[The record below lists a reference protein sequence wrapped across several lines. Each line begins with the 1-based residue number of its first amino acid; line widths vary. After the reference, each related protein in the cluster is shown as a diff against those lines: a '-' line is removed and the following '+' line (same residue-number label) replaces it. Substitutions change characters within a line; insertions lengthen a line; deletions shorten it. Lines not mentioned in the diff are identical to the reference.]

1 MELPLDSEDQN
12 VGTNVSREEGRDTAR
27 SEETLH
33 DLANSAKYTMEDTL
47 RVVEALAGEA
57 DEFVDTLPNVTCTKS
72 EITCPTQEVART
84 TSERSTKSGTMEEKR
99 SKDEISCAEDEITC
113 AEDETACVEVETT
126 CVEDKT
132 TRSKNDVTCS
142 KEEVTCEAD
151 DGTCTKNEVT
161 CETSEE
167 HITPRDSVETD
178 ENGTNS
184 ISNMQNNEVTEESIQ
199 SNRNALSPD
208 KENSISPDRLNTPSH
223 RYTPTMQG
231 SYRSFMSPGEDVRS
245 VLSEISFLPKV
256 PSDFELTPL
265 SVESELLQP
274 IEIDSDLLLLNNDNF
289 LDLSLEDDKLTN
301 DVDSGANE
309 DEITE

>member
-1 MELPLDSEDQN
+1 MKLS
-12 VGTNVSREEGRDTAR
+12 
-27 SEETLH
+27 
-33 DLANSAKYTMEDTL
+33 
-47 RVVEALAGEA
+47 
-57 DEFVDTLPNVTCTKS
+57 
-72 EITCPTQEVART
+72 
-84 TSERSTKSGTMEEKR
+84 MEEKR

-113 AEDETACVEVETT
+113 AKHEITCAEDETT

-132 TRSKNDVTCS
+132 TRSKNDVAGSKEEVTCS
-142 KEEVTCEAD
+142 KEEVTCETD

-167 HITPRDSVETD
+167 HITTRDNTHVSVETD

-184 ISNMQNNEVTEESIQ
+184 ISDVQNNVTEESIQ

-208 KENSISPDRLNTPSH
+208 KENSISPERLNTPSH

-265 SVESELLQP
+265 NVESELLQP
-274 IEIDSDLLLLNNDNF
+274 IEIDSDLLLLNNDSF
-289 LDLSLEDDKLTN
+289 MDLSLEDDKLTN
-301 DVDSGANE
+301 DGDSGANDAE
-309 DEITE
+309 KTE

>member
-12 VGTNVSREEGRDTAR
+12 MGTDEEGREEGRDTALP
-27 SEETLH
+27 EETLH
-33 DLANSAKYTMEDTL
+33 DLANSEKYTMEDTL
-47 RVVEALAGEA
+47 RVVEALAGKT

-84 TSERSTKSGTMEEKR
+84 TSERSTKSGTMKLSMEEKR

-113 AEDETACVEVETT
+113 AEDETT

-142 KEEVTCEAD
+142 KEEVTCETD

-256 PSDFELTPL
+256 PSDFELPPL

-274 IEIDSDLLLLNNDNF
+274 IEIDSDLLLLNNDDF